1 MSTDQLDKNGTI
13 KETKEK
19 DSKNKEKLP
28 KKTTD
33 LKIFKHSTIYSKNN
47 KFLYLFHRYLYF
59 GFTNYCFIITK

>member
-1 MSTDQLDKNGTI
+1 MSIDQLDKNGTI

-47 KFLYLFHRYLYF
+47 KFL
-59 GFTNYCFIITK
+59 

>member
-1 MSTDQLDKNGTI
+1 MSIDQLDKNGTI

-33 LKIFKHSTIYSKNN
+33 LKIFKHSTIYSK
-47 KFLYLFHRYLYF
+47 KIKWYSYF
-59 GFTNYCFIITK
+59 IDNFTLDLINYCL